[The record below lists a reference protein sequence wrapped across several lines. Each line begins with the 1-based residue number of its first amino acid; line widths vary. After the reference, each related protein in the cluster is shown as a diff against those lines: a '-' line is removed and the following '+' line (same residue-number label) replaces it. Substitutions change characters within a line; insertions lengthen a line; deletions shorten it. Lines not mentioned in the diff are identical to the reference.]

1 METTENSYERFVT
14 PALVREIFE
23 SSILDSTAERWV
35 ISVCGKIV
43 AIQGKIFYNSRDQA
57 VKAFYNSFS
66 WKVRRKFGRLSHPE
80 DINTR
85 WWSDPNR
92 GQYWKDFKS
101 ALTKNYGFVITRV

>member
-1 METTENSYERFVT
+1 METIENSYERFVT

-23 SSILDSTAERWV
+23 NSILNSTAERWI

-43 AIQGKIFYNSRDQA
+43 AIQGKIFYDSRDQA
-57 VKAFYNSFS
+57 VKAFYNSFN
-66 WKVRRKFGRLSHPE
+66 WRARRRIGQLSHP
-80 DINTR
+80 DDGNAG

-92 GQYWKDFKS
+92 GRYWKDFKS